1 MVDVS
6 VIEQRIDRAITSTI
20 PVSAPLGG
28 IDPTDYG
35 QVMEFAKTMATAKH
49 GIPAWLRGSAGDCLM
64 ICSRAMRW
72 RMDPYFVAEKSYLMI
87 NPRNNESRVGWESQL
102 VHAVIETLAPI
113 KNRLRHRFEGEG
125 DDTVC
130 IVWATFKG
138 EDEAHTFKSEP
149 LGKRIKD
156 IGKSDKGNFRGSPL
170 WLTKPRVQLFYDA
183 SRDWARINCPDVLA
197 GVYTRDELIEH
208 EAVDV
213 PLKEITSSPST
224 SDLQQRLKLARE
236 AQVRPVDRGLDVEH
250 VGREAAARSKIIEG
264 DLNSEITKEEAKD
277 GGPTDDG
284 NHVEGRG
291 ADAGDGERRADD
303 AVTGDSAGGGPD
315 ESGRANARSQAAK
328 VKGQGEIFPADDKDR
343 SKDKGKR

>member
-87 NPRNNESRVGWESQL
+87 NPRTNESRVGWESQL

-113 KNRLRHRFEGEG
+113 KHRLRHRYEGEG
-125 DDTVC
+125 DDMIC

-138 EDEAHTFKSEP
+138 EETPHEFRSEP

-170 WLTKPRVQLFYDA
+170 WLSKPRVQLFYDA
-183 SRDWARINCPDVLA
+183 SRDWARLNCPDVLA
-197 GVYTRDELIEH
+197 GVYTPDELADMEP
-208 EAVDV
+208 VDV
-213 PLKEITSSPST
+213 TPKVPST

-236 AQVRPVDRGLDVEH
+236 AQVRPDARGLDVEH

-264 DLNSEITKEEAKD
+264 DLNTETVKEEAKD

-315 ESGRANARSQAAK
+315 QGGRANARSQAAK
-328 VKGQGEIFPADDKDR
+328 VKGQGEIFPADDKGGT
-343 SKDKGKR
+343 KDKGKR